1 MNNKSLPYDFIYPLM
16 FYNNVYNDYVYY
28 YKNYLYKPNLLIKLM
43 KLYYPN
49 RIKEILKSIVLKL
62 FMKIMSNNLRNKINI
77 TQLRNYHYYN
87 YLLSLYCNNKELK
100 DYNLFLKILKNF
112 IID

>member
-28 YKNYLYKPNLLIKLM
+28 YKNYLYKPNLLIKYM

-62 FMKIMSNNLRNKINI
+62 FMKIMNNNLRNKINI
-77 TQLRNYHYYN
+77 TQLRNYHYYKY
-87 YLLSLYCNNKELK
+87 YLSYYCSNNEFK

-112 IID
+112 SD

>member
-1 MNNKSLPYDFIYPLM
+1 MKSLPYDFIYPLM
-16 FYNNVYNDYVYY
+16 FYNNIYNEYVIY
-28 YKNYLYKPNLLIKLM
+28 YKKYLYKPNLLIKYM
-43 KLYYPN
+43 KLYYYN
-49 RIKEILKSIVLKL
+49 HIKEILKSIVLKI

-77 TQLRNYHYYN
+77 TQLRSYHYYKY
-87 YLLSLYCNNKELK
+87 YLCYYCCNNEFK